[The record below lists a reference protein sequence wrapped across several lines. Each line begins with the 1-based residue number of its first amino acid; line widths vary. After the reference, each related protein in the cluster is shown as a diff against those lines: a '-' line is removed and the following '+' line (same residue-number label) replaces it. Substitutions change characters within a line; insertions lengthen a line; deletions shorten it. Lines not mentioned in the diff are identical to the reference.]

1 MATSAIAK
9 KTGGLVADDIRTTG
23 VRARQQAKQTLSRKI
38 RLRLLELNMTPAEL
52 ARKAGLSRD
61 NVSTYMRASS
71 LPSTESLAML
81 AHGLDM
87 KPEDLLPTRLDA
99 TYSDPDKPTLEI
111 TATTGHPGKARLVVD
126 QLVSMATATKIAE
139 LLQNETA
146 NDDDKANGKRG
157 R

>member
-1 MATSAIAK
+1 MAISANAK

-23 VRARQQAKQTLSRKI
+23 VRARQQAKQTLARKI

-81 AHGLDM
+81 ARGLDM
-87 KPEDLLPTRLDA
+87 KPDDLLPTRLDT

-111 TATTGHPGKARLVVD
+111 TATPSNPGKAWLHVE
-126 QLVSMATATKIAE
+126 QLVSTATAMKIVE

-146 NDDDKANGKRG
+146 NDDAADGKRS

>member
-1 MATSAIAK
+1 MASNASNK
-9 KTGGLVADDIRTTG
+9 KVGGLVADDIRTTG
-23 VRARQQAKQTLSRKI
+23 VRSRQQAKQTLSRKI

-87 KPEDLLPTRLDA
+87 KPEDLLPTRLDT

-111 TATTGHPGKARLVVD
+111 TATPSQPGKAWLRVE
-126 QLVSMATATKIAE
+126 QLVSLTTATKIAE
-139 LLQNETA
+139 LLQKEA
-146 NDDDKANGKRG
+146 SNDDAADGKRG